1 MSDILHDTLHVWHI
15 DLSYSYRRQTTK
27 THGKNYAITMQ
38 KNAKSR
44 AILRGFHIFSYIFV
58 HISGIFNTPLLRYFA
73 FYVYLFCD
81 CPALSACGMVFK
93 LSSQYDSAPFSSAFS
108 LFHAFS

>member
-15 DLSYSYRRQTTK
+15 DLSYSYKRQTTK

-58 HISGIFNTPLLRYFA
+58 HISGIF
-73 FYVYLFCD
+73 
-81 CPALSACGMVFK
+81 
-93 LSSQYDSAPFSSAFS
+93 QYSAFAIFRLLC
-108 LFHAFS
+108 LFVLRLPHTLRLRHGFQAFVTTRFDAVFECFFSPPRF